1 MRRQAAF
8 LVVILFLFLILSSNS
23 DALPQA
29 PPPDRVQVGP
39 PVRRVEPPSP
49 TASAEELEMRGD
61 ELRGQKAYA
70 DAMDYFRAALVKNPN
85 NPTVYNKMG
94 IVELQVFHLK
104 AATKDFERAIKLKR
118 DFADAHNNLA
128 VVYYEQK
135 KYGKAIK
142 LYTKAINTDGNSA
155 SYFSNLGAAYFAKKE
170 FEKATLAYTHAIQLD
185 PDIFE
190 RTSRTGVA
198 AQLPSPED
206 RARYNYTM
214 AKLYAKIGL
223 TERSLQFLRR
233 AMEEGYKDIRMVYK
247 DSEFSTLRKDPRFAQ
262 LMAAKPPAIP
272 E

>member
-1 MRRQAAF
+1 MRRQIILLLLAPF
-8 LVVILFLFLILSSNS
+8 LLIFT
-23 DALPQA
+23 DCRALAQA
-29 PPPDRVQVGP
+29 PLPNQVQVGP

-49 TASAEELEMRGD
+49 TASAGELEKRAD
-61 ELRGQKAYA
+61 ELRGEKAYP
-70 DAMDYFRAALVKNPN
+70 DSLDYFRAALVKNPDS
-85 NPTVYNKMG
+85 PTIYNKMG
-94 IVELQVFHLK
+94 IVELQTMHLK
-104 AATKDFERAIKLKR
+104 EAKKNFERAIKLKR
-118 DFADAHNNLA
+118 DFADAYNNLA

-142 LYTKAINTDGNSA
+142 LYTKAIDIDQSSA
-155 SYFSNLGAAYFAKKE
+155 SFFSNLGAAYFSKKE
-170 FEKATLAYTHAIQLD
+170 FEKATLAYAHAIQLD

-223 TERSLQFLRR
+223 TDRSLQFLRR
-233 AMEEGYKDIRMVYK
+233 AMEDGYKDIRMVYK
-247 DSEFSTLRKDPRFAQ
+247 DAEFSALRKDPRFAE

>member
-1 MRRQAAF
+1 MRWQAAF
-8 LVVILFLFLILSSNS
+8 LVVFLFLIAS
-23 DALPQA
+23 DSHALAQA
-29 PPPDRVQVGP
+29 PSQDRIQVGP
-39 PVRRVEPPSP
+39 PVRRIEPPSP
-49 TASAEELEMRGD
+49 MASAEELEMQGD

-70 DAMDYFRAALVKNPN
+70 DAMDYFRAALAKNPN
-85 NPTVYNKMG
+85 SPPVYNKMG
-94 IVELQVFHLK
+94 IVELQTFHLK
-104 AATKDFERAIKLKR
+104 EAKKNFERAIKLKR
-118 DFADAHNNLA
+118 GFADAHNNLA

-142 LYTKAINTDGNSA
+142 LYSKAIDIDQNSA
-155 SYFSNLGAAYFAKKE
+155 SYFSNLGAAYFSNKD
-170 FEKATLAYTHAIQLD
+170 FEKATMAYAHAIQLD

-233 AMEEGYKDIRMVYK
+233 AMEDGYKDIRMVYK
-247 DSEFSTLRKDPRFAQ
+247 DAEFSTLRKDPRFTE

>member
-1 MRRQAAF
+1 MHRQTGL
-8 LVVILFLFLILSSNS
+8 LVVPFQIMFANLP
-23 DALPQA
+23 ALGQA
-29 PPPDRVQVGP
+29 PSPDRVQVGP
-39 PVRRVEPPSP
+39 PVRRIEPPSL
-49 TASAEELEMRGD
+49 TASAEELELRGD
-61 ELRGQKAYA
+61 ELRGEKAYA
-70 DAMDYFRAALVKNPN
+70 DAMDYFRAALAKNPN
-85 NPTVYNKMG
+85 SPPIYNKMG
-94 IVELQVFHLK
+94 IVELQTFHLK
-104 AATKDFERAIKLKR
+104 EAKKNFERAIKLKR

-142 LYTKAINTDGNSA
+142 LYTEAIDIDQTSA
-155 SYFSNLGAAYFAKKE
+155 SYFSNLGAAYFSKKE
-170 FEKATLAYTHAIQLD
+170 FENATLAYTHAIQLD

-233 AMEEGYKDIRMVYK
+233 AMEDGYKDIRMVYK
-247 DSEFSTLRKDPRFAQ
+247 DAEFSSLRKDPRFTE
-262 LMAAKPPAIP
+262 LMAAKPAAIP